1 MEFQYKN
8 NNTLESR
15 KSQYRKI
22 LENHPDKVPVILERD
37 IKCSINKT
45 IKTKYILS
53 KEVTMAEFV
62 KIIREKLDLKPE
74 RALFFLVNGKH
85 SVTMTEELGQI
96 YEKFKD
102 KSDGFLY
109 MSYSEEIVYG

>member
-1 MEFQYKN
+1 MEFQYKTN
-8 NNTLESR
+8 NSLESR

-22 LENHPDKVPVILERD
+22 AENHPDKVPVILERD
-37 IKCSINKT
+37 IHCSINKA

-96 YEKFKD
+96 YEKYKD
-102 KSDGFLY
+102 KGDGFLY

>member
-1 MEFQYKN
+1 
-8 NNTLESR
+8 
-15 KSQYRKI
+15 
-22 LENHPDKVPVILERD
+22 
-37 IKCSINKT
+37 
-45 IKTKYILS
+45 
-53 KEVTMAEFV
+53 MAEFV

-96 YEKFKD
+96 YEKYKD

>member
-1 MEFQYKN
+1 MDFQYKQN
-8 NNTLESR
+8 NSLQSR
-15 KSQYRKI
+15 KNQYRKI

-37 IKCSINKT
+37 KKCTINKT

-53 KEVTMAEFV
+53 QEVTMAEFV
-62 KIIREKLDLKPE
+62 NIIREKLDLKPD

-85 SVTMTEELGQI
+85 SVTMTDELGGI
-96 YEKFKD
+96 YQKYKD
-102 KSDGFLY
+102 EEDGFLY